1 MKTENIIFFSVR
13 SMFISLMNTKVV
25 FALVASVQV
34 FFKAFVP
41 PTSYAVAFTLYFLL
55 LKRFLDA
62 SLSAG
67 TTLTPG
73 HWVWAPMLDTG
84 R

>member
-13 SMFISLMNTKVV
+13 SIFISLMNTKVV
-25 FALVASVQV
+25 FLLFASVQV
-34 FFKAFVP
+34 FIKAFVP

-55 LKRFLDA
+55 LKHFLDA

-67 TTLTPG
+67 TTSTSG
-73 HWVWAPMLDTG
+73 HWVRATMLDTG